1 MIKSL
6 SNIFGKK
13 KKIAVLMGG
22 PSSEHEVSLWSG
34 KMVVKHLD
42 RRTYQVEPIV
52 ITKDN
57 EWPIKPKDLD
67 CDVAFIAMHGEY
79 GEDGRVQSL
88 LQKHKIPYTG
98 SDHKASK
105 LAMDKARTSK
115 ALEKVGL
122 TSPSFVTF
130 RKGNMRVN
138 WNNLLKLGLP
148 VVVKPVDLG
157 SSVGTSIVR
166 TIGKLAPAIND
177 ALQHS
182 NKVMIQKYIKGREFT
197 CSVVEQKGRV
207 AALPPTEI
215 IPKKQKFFDFKAK
228 YTPGASKEI
237 TPPNLPKELIELIQG
252 KAVLAHQSLG
262 CSSYSRVDFLMDKD
276 NRVYFLEVNTL
287 PGLTKTSLLPQAA
300 KKAGIDF
307 SKILDIII
315 GNARN

>member
-6 SNIFGKK
+6 SNIFGRK
-13 KKIAVLMGG
+13 KKIVVLMGG
-22 PSSEHEVSLWSG
+22 PSSEHEVSLWTG

-42 RRTYQVEPIV
+42 KRAYQVEPII

-79 GEDGRVQSL
+79 GEDGRIQSL
-88 LQKHKIPYTG
+88 LGKHNIPYTG
-98 SDHKASK
+98 SGQKASK
-105 LAMDKARTSK
+105 LAMDKALASK

-130 RKGNMRVN
+130 KKGNMKVS

-157 SSVGTSIVR
+157 SSVGTTIVR

-177 ALQHS
+177 SLQYS
-182 NKVMIQKYIKGREFT
+182 DKVMVQKYIKGREFT
-197 CSVVEQKGRV
+197 CSVIEQGGKTS
-207 AALPPTEI
+207 ALPPTEI

-228 YTPGASKEI
+228 YTPGASREI
-237 TPPNLPKELIELIQG
+237 TPPNLPKELIQLIQD
-252 KAVLAHQSLG
+252 KAVLAHKSLG

-307 SKILDIII
+307 PKLLDIII
-315 GNARN
+315 GNVRN